1 VCVARPTSPGSCGA
15 STSPG
20 SPASVR
26 RQIASKAASPLRRSP
41 PRPLRRSFADGG
53 KASHKPEAARGQVR
67 AQQLFSKLLSD
78 AEYARALQTK
88 QRLDTALNYKLRWE
102 DELDRRKRLGIEGP
116 EPVPHPDDIHID
128 LRTGEIRFTGPMT
141 RRDKAIL
148 DHAWDVVEEAD
159 REIERLTDQLKK
171 HRSKMMRNY
180 LEANIAIQ
188 KSLRD
193 PIVARIGEP
202 SKRRRG

>member
-1 VCVARPTSPGSCGA
+1 LPSTRLADRFEHSNSSASCYPTRN
-15 STSPG
+15 T
-20 SPASVR
+20 PA
-26 RQIASKAASPLRRSP
+26 L
-41 PRPLRRSFADGG
+41 
-53 KASHKPEAARGQVR
+53 
-67 AQQLFSKLLSD
+67 
-78 AEYARALQTK
+78 LQTK

-171 HRSKMMRNY
+171 HRSKMMSDY

-202 SKRRRG
+202 SKRIP

>member
-1 VCVARPTSPGSCGA
+1 
-15 STSPG
+15 
-20 SPASVR
+20 
-26 RQIASKAASPLRRSP
+26 
-41 PRPLRRSFADGG
+41 
-53 KASHKPEAARGQVR
+53 
-67 AQQLFSKLLSD
+67 
-78 AEYARALQTK
+78 
-88 QRLDTALNYKLRWE
+88 
-102 DELDRRKRLGIEGP
+102 
-116 EPVPHPDDIHID
+116 
-128 LRTGEIRFTGPMT
+128 MT

-171 HRSKMMRNY
+171 HRSKMMRDY

>member
-1 VCVARPTSPGSCGA
+1 
-15 STSPG
+15 
-20 SPASVR
+20 
-26 RQIASKAASPLRRSP
+26 
-41 PRPLRRSFADGG
+41 
-53 KASHKPEAARGQVR
+53 
-67 AQQLFSKLLSD
+67 
-78 AEYARALQTK
+78 
-88 QRLDTALNYKLRWE
+88 
-102 DELDRRKRLGIEGP
+102 
-116 EPVPHPDDIHID
+116 
-128 LRTGEIRFTGPMT
+128 MT

-171 HRSKMMRNY
+171 HRSKMMRDY

-202 SKRRRG
+202 SKRIP